1 MAVNSLDSA
10 GAYDYIIIGAGVVFS
25 GGGTRYT
32 ASASRGT
39 VLAAGAIG
47 SPQILQNSGI
57 GAARCA

>member
-1 MAVNSLDSA
+1 MAANSLDSA
-10 GAYDYIIIGAGVVFS
+10 GAYDCVIIGAGVVFS

-32 ASASRGT
+32 ASRGT

-57 GAARCA
+57 GAARGA